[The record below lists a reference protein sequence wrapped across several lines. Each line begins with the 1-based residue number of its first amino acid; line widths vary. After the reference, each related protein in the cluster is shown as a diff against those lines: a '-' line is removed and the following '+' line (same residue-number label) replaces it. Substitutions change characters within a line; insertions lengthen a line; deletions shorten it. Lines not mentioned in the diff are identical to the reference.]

1 MYTTVFQMNYNNTK
15 NKGTNSNNLLIYFLI
30 EG

>member
-15 NKGTNSNNLLIYFLI
+15 KKGTNSNNFYFLI